1 MRILPDTVAGR
12 TILVMLSGLLASHL
26 LSVFVYHTDTVR
38 RVSSTNEHAL
48 AERLLSAKGLIEI
61 APAAQ
66 RDAIAHAVSSRDE
79 TVHWMVEAPLG
90 SEPAPEALDSLA
102 GQIRALLPETLPSD
116 LRVAYEQAPGSDAQS
131 NVGSGRVLASARLK
145 DGSWVTVTAP
155 PYNDHGLLSSEA
167 AVSTTIMA
175 LAIIAA
181 AAAMVRFLTRP
192 LRSFAFA
199 AERFGRDVM
208 APALPE
214 TGPRETRMA
223 AKAFNGMQERIR
235 KLLNDRT
242 QMLAAMSHDLR
253 TPITRLKLEAEF
265 VGDEDQRRRMLRD
278 LDDMEAMVGSTL
290 AFLKDGVDTEPVKVV
305 DVSTLV
311 ASVCEQM
318 EDAGMPVVYHGV
330 TSAPLSCRPMS
341 LKRVFTNI
349 IDNAVKYGGVA
360 DVSMAQDAAQYA
372 VLVSDDGP
380 GISLSEQEKVF
391 APFYRVESSRS
402 RETGGTGLGLSVAQ
416 AIIRSHGGEISLE
429 NKTSG
434 GLLVKI
440 FLPKVISTLNEG

>member
-1 MRILPDTVAGR
+1 MRVLPDTVAGR
-12 TILVMLSGLLASHL
+12 TILVMLISLLASHL
-26 LSVFVYHTDTVR
+26 LSVFVYHTDMVR
-38 RVSSTNEHAL
+38 RVSSTSEHAL

-61 APAAQ
+61 APPAQ

-79 TVHWMVEAPLG
+79 TVHWMVDAPLG
-90 SEPAPEALDSLA
+90 TEPAPEALDSLA
-102 GQIRALLPETLPSD
+102 GQIMALLPETSRSD
-116 LRVAYEQAPGSDAQS
+116 LRVAYEQAPGADARPDE
-131 NVGSGRVLASARLK
+131 GSSRILASARLK

-155 PYNDHGLLSSEA
+155 PYNDQGLLSSEA
-167 AVSTTIMA
+167 AISTTIMA
-175 LAIIAA
+175 LAIIAV
-181 AAAMVRFLTRP
+181 AAAMVRFFTRP
-192 LRSFAFA
+192 LRSLAVA

-290 AFLKDGVDTEPVKVV
+290 AFLKDGSDAEPLKVV

-341 LKRVFTNI
+341 LKRAFSNI
-349 IDNAVKYGGVA
+349 IDNAVKYGAGA
-360 DVSMAQDAAQYA
+360 EVSMAQDADRYV
-372 VLVSDDGP
+372 VLVSDNGP
-380 GISLSEQEKVF
+380 GISLNEQKKVF

-416 AIIRSHGGEISLE
+416 SIIRAHGGEISLE
-429 NKTSG
+429 NKTEG
-434 GLLVKI
+434 GLRGGLFRCPRFI
-440 FLPKVISTLNEG
+440 AC

>member
-1 MRILPDTVAGR
+1 MRVLPDTVAGR
-12 TILVMLSGLLASHL
+12 TILVMLISLLASHL
-26 LSVFVYHTDTVR
+26 LSVFVYHTDMVR
-38 RVSSTNEHAL
+38 RVSSTSEHAL

-61 APAAQ
+61 APPAQ

-79 TVHWMVEAPLG
+79 TVHWMVDAPLG
-90 SEPAPEALDSLA
+90 TEPAPEALDSLA
-102 GQIRALLPETLPSD
+102 GQIMALLPETSRSD
-116 LRVAYEQAPGSDAQS
+116 LRVAYEQAPGADARPDE
-131 NVGSGRVLASARLK
+131 GSSRILASARLK

-155 PYNDHGLLSSEA
+155 PYNDQGLLSSEA
-167 AVSTTIMA
+167 AISTTIMA
-175 LAIIAA
+175 LAIIAV
-181 AAAMVRFLTRP
+181 AAAMVRFFTRP
-192 LRSFAFA
+192 LRSLAVA

-223 AKAFNGMQERIR
+223 ATAFNGMQERIR

-290 AFLKDGVDTEPVKVV
+290 AFLKDGSDAEPLKVV

-318 EDAGMPVVYHGV
+318 EDAGMPVVYRGV

-341 LKRVFTNI
+341 LKRAFSNI
-349 IDNAVKYGGVA
+349 IDNAVKYGAGA
-360 DVSMAQDAAQYA
+360 EVSMAQDADRYV
-372 VLVSDDGP
+372 VLVSDNGP
-380 GISLSEQEKVF
+380 GISLNEQKKVF

-402 RETGGTGLGLSVAQ
+402 HETGGTGLGLSVAQ
-416 AIIRSHGGEISLE
+416 SIIRAHGGEISLE
-429 NKTSG
+429 NKTEG
-434 GLLVKI
+434 GLRVRI
-440 FLPKVISTLNEG
+440 SLPRQYQR

>member
-1 MRILPDTVAGR
+1 MRVLPDTVAGR
-12 TILVMLSGLLASHL
+12 TILVMLISLLASHL
-26 LSVFVYHTDTVR
+26 LSVFVYHTDMVR
-38 RVSSTNEHAL
+38 RVSSTSEHAL

-61 APAAQ
+61 APPAQ

-79 TVHWMVEAPLG
+79 TVHWMVDAPLG
-90 SEPAPEALDSLA
+90 NGPGPEALDSLA
-102 GQIRALLPETLPSD
+102 GQIRALLPETSPSD
-116 LRVAYEQAPGSDAQS
+116 LRVAYEQAPSLDARPS
-131 NVGSGRVLASARLK
+131 EGSGRILASAKLK

-155 PYNDHGLLSSEA
+155 PYGDHGLLSSEA
-167 AVSTTIMA
+167 AISTTIMA
-175 LAIIAA
+175 LAIIAV

-192 LRSFAFA
+192 LRSLAVA

-208 APALPE
+208 APALAE
-214 TGPRETRMA
+214 AGPRETRMA

-265 VGDEDQRRRMLRD
+265 VGDEDQRKRMLRD

-290 AFLKDGVDTEPVKVV
+290 AFLKDGVDAEPVKVV

-318 EDAGMPVVYHGV
+318 EDAGMPVVYHST

-341 LKRVFTNI
+341 LKRAFTNV
-349 IDNAVKYGGVA
+349 IDNAVKYGA
-360 DVSMAQDAAQYA
+360 AAHVSMAQDSDQYA
-372 VLVSDDGP
+372 VLVSDNGP
-380 GISLSEQEKVF
+380 GISLDEQEKVF

-416 AIIRSHGGEISLE
+416 SIIRSHGGEISLE
-429 NKTSG
+429 NKADG

-440 FLPKVISTLNEG
+440 SLPKTVPTVDAA

>member
-1 MRILPDTVAGR
+1 MRVLPDTVAGR
-12 TILVMLSGLLASHL
+12 TILVMLISLLASHL
-26 LSVFVYHTDTVR
+26 LSVFVYHTDMVR
-38 RVSSTNEHAL
+38 RVSSTSEHAL

-61 APAAQ
+61 APPAQ

-79 TVHWMVEAPLG
+79 TVHWMVDAPLG
-90 SEPAPEALDSLA
+90 TEPAPEALDSLA
-102 GQIRALLPETLPSD
+102 GQIMALLPETSRSD
-116 LRVAYEQAPGSDAQS
+116 LRVAYEQAPGADARPDE
-131 NVGSGRVLASARLK
+131 GSRRILASAKLK

-155 PYNDHGLLSSEA
+155 PYDDQGLLSSEA
-167 AVSTTIMA
+167 AISTTIMA
-175 LAIIAA
+175 LAIIAV
-181 AAAMVRFLTRP
+181 AAAMVRFFTRP
-192 LRSFAFA
+192 LRSLAVA

-223 AKAFNGMQERIR
+223 ATAFNGMQERIR

-290 AFLKDGVDTEPVKVV
+290 AFLKDGSDAEPLKVV

-318 EDAGMPVVYHGV
+318 EDAGMPVVYRGV

-341 LKRVFTNI
+341 LKRAFSNI
-349 IDNAVKYGGVA
+349 IDNAVKYGAGA
-360 DVSMAQDAAQYA
+360 EVSMAQDADRYV
-372 VLVSDDGP
+372 VLVSDNGP
-380 GISLSEQEKVF
+380 GISLNEQKKVF

-402 RETGGTGLGLSVAQ
+402 RETGGTGLGLSIAQ
-416 AIIRSHGGEISLE
+416 SIIRAHGGEISLE
-429 NKTSG
+429 NKTEG
-434 GLLVKI
+434 GLRVRI
-440 FLPKVISTLNEG
+440 SLPRQYQR